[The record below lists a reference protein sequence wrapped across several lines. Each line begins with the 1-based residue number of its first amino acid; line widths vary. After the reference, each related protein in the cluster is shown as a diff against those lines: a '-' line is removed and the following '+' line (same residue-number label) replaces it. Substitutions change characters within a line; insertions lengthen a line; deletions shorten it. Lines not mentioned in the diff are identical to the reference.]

1 MEIGTVNAASMMG
14 MVFSIFVGI
23 VLPIVLMILV
33 WKKTGARISTFF
45 IGCAVFIVF
54 ALVLESFMHAAVLGL
69 TGTAITG
76 NIWLYGLY
84 GGLAAALFEEVGRL
98 VAMKFFMKECLDM
111 SNALM
116 YGVGHG
122 GIEAILILGMT
133 SISNLVT
140 SAMINSGA
148 LVSALEAMDGATA
161 STTLEQLSALWTS
174 PVYLF
179 YLGGVERILAII
191 LQIVMSVMVYQALKT
206 GKKFFWFIAFMMH
219 FVVDAV
225 TVVTAKF
232 LPTAAVEALVAV
244 MVAAAVWIAVRL
256 TQKETASEI

>member
-1 MEIGTVNAASMMG
+1 MEIGTVNAVSMMG

-111 SNALM
+111 PNALM

-161 STTLEQLSALWTS
+161 KQLSALWTS
-174 PVYLF
+174 PAYLF

-191 LQIVMSVMVYQALKT
+191 LQIVMSVMVFQALKT

-225 TVVTAKF
+225 TVVIAEF

-256 TQKETASEI
+256 TQKQTVSEI

>member
-1 MEIGTVNAASMMG
+1 MEIGTVNAVSMMG

-111 SNALM
+111 PNALM

-161 STTLEQLSALWTS
+161 KQLSALWTS
-174 PVYLF
+174 PAYLF

-225 TVVTAKF
+225 TVVIAEF

-256 TQKETASEI
+256 TQKQTVSEI